1 MYCHFTGD
9 IYIVVGIVV
18 VLVGL
23 ILKLKVLL
31 VNHFL
36 F

>member
-1 MYCHFTGD
+1 MQMDSPFPWEQTISVD
-9 IYIVVGIVV
+9 
-18 VLVGL
+18 LVGL